1 MSLTII
7 LDTDFLSAFLKI
19 EQLHLIKDFYSVEV
33 LKVPVAVYRE
43 VSLTSLLEQMAALPW
58 IKIDR
63 LESGDVLADLSSDFT
78 GLGKGEQEAMQLSL
92 NIPGS
97 LLLMNDRKARRVADQ
112 LGIET
117 VDIPAFLLSCKIS
130 EFLSLTEIRAVVDAL
145 RKKDRYGFRKEILDR
160 LLS

>member
-1 MSLTII
+1 LSLTVI

-43 VSLTSLLEQMAALPW
+43 VSLTSLLAQMATLPW
-58 IKIDR
+58 VKVEKLKSD
-63 LESGDVLADLSSDFT
+63 DVVADLSSDFM
-78 GLGKGEQEAMQLSL
+78 GLGRGEQEAIRLSL

-97 LLLMNDRKARRVADQ
+97 LLLMNDRKARRVADR
-112 LGIET
+112 LGIGT

-130 EFLSLTEIRAVVDAL
+130 GFLSLTEIRAVVDAL
-145 RKKDRYGFRKEILDR
+145 REKDRYGFRQEVLDR

>member
-1 MSLTII
+1 LSLTVI

-19 EQLHLIKDFYSVEV
+19 EQLHLVKDFYSVEV

-43 VSLTSLLEQMAALPW
+43 VSLTSLLAQMATLPW
-58 IKIDR
+58 VKVEK
-63 LESGDVLADLSSDFT
+63 LESGDVVADLISDFM
-78 GLGKGEQEAMQLSL
+78 GLGRGEQEAIRLSL

-97 LLLMNDRKARRVADQ
+97 LLLMNDRKARRVADR
-112 LGIET
+112 LGIGT

-130 EFLSLTEIRAVVDAL
+130 GFLSLEEIRAVTDAL
-145 RKKDRYGFRKEILDR
+145 REKDRYGFRQEVLDR